1 MKIRV
6 EIDNEV
12 KETEVV
18 IRAAE
23 QTNDIK
29 KLYEEISR
37 KIINKK
43 IKLFQGATEFYI
55 SSASILFFET
65 DDRIVNAHTKNDL
78 FETHL
83 RLYELEKLLPQ
94 NFMRVSKSTIINLDA
109 VYTLTRSLTGNLIA
123 FHESYKQVYVSRR
136 YVKDTKRR
144 LESRKE

>member
-55 SSASILFFET
+55 SSASILFLKLMTELLMHT
-65 DDRIVNAHTKNDL
+65 QRMIYLRRI
-78 FETHL
+78 
-83 RLYELEKLLPQ
+83 
-94 NFMRVSKSTIINLDA
+94 
-109 VYTLTRSLTGNLIA
+109 
-123 FHESYKQVYVSRR
+123 
-136 YVKDTKRR
+136 
-144 LESRKE
+144 

>member
-6 EIDNEV
+6 EIDKEV

-18 IRAAE
+18 IRASE
-23 QTNDIK
+23 QTTDVK

-37 KIINKK
+37 KIINKR
-43 IKLFQGATEFYI
+43 IKLFQGTTEFYI
-55 SSASILFFET
+55 NSSNILFFET
-65 DDRIVNAHTKNDL
+65 DERIVNAHTRNDL

-94 NFMRVSKSTIINLDA
+94 NFMRISKSAIINLDE

-136 YVKDTKRR
+136 YFKDVKKR
-144 LESRKE
+144 LESREK